1 MDPKTDVLAV
11 FVVDFDA
18 LKGLCCD
25 DCECEVIVSVCECE
39 CV

>member
-25 DCECEVIVSVCECE
+25 CECEVIVSVCEC
-39 CV
+39 V